1 MSSIEA
7 NIAASIAIYES
18 IGAVYARLQEKS
30 EQNRLQGIEHDLD
43 RLYRLFAEAEASDN
57 HILLNLDQEPHVSG
71 DMLSQWSDLLYR
83 TREQNQTVTR
93 HLSTKLLLYRDEL
106 QSLRQHKAVM
116 GKYQSGLPR
125 TGQRLES
132 TG

>member
-7 NIAASIAIYES
+7 NIANSIVIYET
-18 IGAVYARLQEKS
+18 IAAVYARLEEKS
-30 EQNRLQGIEHDLD
+30 GQNRLQGVEHDLD

-57 HILLNLDQEPHVSG
+57 HILMTLDQGPHVSG
-71 DMLSQWSDLLYR
+71 DLLKQWSELLSR
-83 TREQNQTVTR
+83 TREKNQTLSK
-93 HLSTKLLLYRDEL
+93 HLSAKLLLYRDEL